1 MMDIQQFKK
10 CDKCK
15 DRDAA
20 ANPNAP
26 RTAFDSIIAEHGT
39 RYLCAEC
46 WLDWSRGGAK

>member
-15 DRDAA
+15 DRDAVA
-20 ANPNAP
+20 
-26 RTAFDSIIAEHGT
+26 IEHGT